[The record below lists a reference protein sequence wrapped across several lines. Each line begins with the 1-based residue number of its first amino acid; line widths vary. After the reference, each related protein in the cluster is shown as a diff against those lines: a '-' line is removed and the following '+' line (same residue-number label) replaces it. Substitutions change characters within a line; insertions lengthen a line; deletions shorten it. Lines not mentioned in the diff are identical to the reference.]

1 MSVDESMK
9 ARYRD
14 SHSSGTPSMSIH
26 SITPQVH
33 PITPEPPLSFRDRL
47 LDQMTVLMLHAD
59 SLLSMLDVEEA
70 NNFLWLEPHI
80 RKVYDDVN
88 SAMKRLTD

>member
-14 SHSSGTPSMSIH
+14 SHSSGTPSMSIRA
-26 SITPQVH
+26 ITSDVH
-33 PITPEPPLSFRDRL
+33 PITPAPPLSFRDRL

-88 SAMKRLTD
+88 SAMKRVTD